1 MEKGAEPTWKLL
13 TETTIPRSPTRA
25 GEECEEFEF
34 FVAVEQCELLQY
46 VSPIKARTQIVA

>member
-25 GEECEEFEF
+25 GEESEEFEF

-46 VSPIKARTQIVA
+46 VSPIKARTHIVA